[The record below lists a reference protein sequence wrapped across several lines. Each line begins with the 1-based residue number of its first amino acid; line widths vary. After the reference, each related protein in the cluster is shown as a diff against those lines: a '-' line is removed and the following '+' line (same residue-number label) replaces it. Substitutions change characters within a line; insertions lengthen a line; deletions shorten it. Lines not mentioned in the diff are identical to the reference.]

1 MLNSGLRQ
9 NRDGILH
16 INHPTLKTLSKPSN
30 SVNSLNLTNCSMFFS
45 YFELNLPSL
54 DISPNFGSPCI
65 LCVGLLERVSSL
77 CLCVYDCFWPFS
89 IMVLVWLLSRFDTL
103 SHSVGRVLAR
113 TRRFSFHF
121 PLHQNCSLLSILL
134 VNQDKNSKHLG
145 WWQHTPLISAL
156 RKQRQFDLCE
166 FEANLVYKVSSR
178 TAPQRNPVSKKPKQL
193 PPKA

>member
-1 MLNSGLRQ
+1 MEWASVGFVSPTAIVVLAEAYIASFLTGCTCYLQAISHRPWASALLVPFPWACVAQLVATFSSNMPSLKLRKYSRHLLNSGLRQ

-113 TRRFSFHF
+113 
-121 PLHQNCSLLSILL
+121 N
-134 VNQDKNSKHLG
+134 
-145 WWQHTPLISAL
+145 
-156 RKQRQFDLCE
+156 
-166 FEANLVYKVSSR
+166 
-178 TAPQRNPVSKKPKQL
+178 
-193 PPKA
+193 